1 MMLGYFE
8 GGHVTVLVSVEIND
22 GKVMVAGAGAGG
34 ISNGNGNGNGNGNE
48 SIDILPRPG
57 LVIRS
62 RRHHVSKLPQTAIG
76 HKLPV
81 KLNS

>member
-34 ISNGNGNGNGNGNE
+34 ISNGNGNGNE

>member
-34 ISNGNGNGNGNGNE
+34 ISNGNGNE